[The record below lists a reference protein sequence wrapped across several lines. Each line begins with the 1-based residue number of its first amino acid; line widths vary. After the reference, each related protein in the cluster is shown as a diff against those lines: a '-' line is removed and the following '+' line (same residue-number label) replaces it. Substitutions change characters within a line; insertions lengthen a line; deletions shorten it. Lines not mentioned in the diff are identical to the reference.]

1 MYSTPGC
8 EIPSVGRVEM
18 AWVKNAL
25 PQPATSSNTNSSSP
39 IKSETI
45 NASHKDVNML
55 DEGGDAMSGSR
66 NSNGNGGGIERET
79 NQNLDYD
86 VADDEFF

>member
-1 MYSTPGC
+1 MYGTPGC

-25 PQPATSSNTNSSSP
+25 PPPATSSNTNSSSP
-39 IKSETI
+39 IKSEPT
-45 NASHKDVNML
+45 NTSNKDINML
-55 DEGGDAMSGSR
+55 DEGDAMSGSR
-66 NSNGNGGGIERET
+66 NANGNGGGIERDT

>member
-25 PQPATSSNTNSSSP
+25 PPPQPPVNSSSSP
-39 IKSETI
+39 HKPETG
-45 NASHKDVNML
+45 NVPQKDVNMI
-55 DEGGDAMSGSR
+55 DEGHGM
-66 NSNGNGGGIERET
+66 ERET
-79 NQNLDYD
+79 NENLDYD
-86 VADDEFF
+86 VADDDWS

>member
-25 PQPATSSNTNSSSP
+25 PAVTNSNTNSSSP
-39 IKSETI
+39 IKPEP
-45 NASHKDVNML
+45 AAQKDVNML
-55 DEGGDAMSGSR
+55 EDGDAMAGGQ
-66 NSNGNGGGIERET
+66 NGNGGGEDRDV

-86 VADDEFF
+86 VADDEWL